1 MTPIFYCQGHAEY
14 TTPHLDTLARE
25 GVMLND
31 YYVNQLCSPTRTSLI
46 SSRYAYNLGLAG
58 GVITNGVS
66 SAKMALTLPFL
77 CCFCTF
83 EALFR
88 CGNIRFERVRDS
100 RFGTTRLLSAEFSSS
115 DAGSD
120 ACGLMLTLLLMAG
133 AG

>member
-1 MTPIFYCQGHAEY
+1 
-14 TTPHLDTLARE
+14 
-25 GVMLND
+25 MLND

-88 CGNIRFERVRDS
+88 SLFGLLGGNIKFKRVHDS
-100 RFGTTRLLSAEFSSS
+100 QFGTTASAV
-115 DAGSD
+115 
-120 ACGLMLTLLLMAG
+120 ACDLWVNQAPAACTDNTICTHYLQLMDVV
-133 AG
+133 